1 MDFNVEASSWDN
13 HRRAQR
19 AKIIAEEISKTV
31 QLKSHFNAL
40 EFGCGTGLVSF
51 NLYGKFQHITL
62 VDTSKGMIDVLNKK
76 IQNSFVKNMNALH
89 MDISKCTP
97 TIGKFDVIYSS
108 MALHHIKDTET
119 TLKTLFSLLNNGGYL
134 IIVELTEDDGTF
146 HKLEKGFNGHNGFN
160 QGYLKNLLANI
171 GFTNISSRVFF
182 NGEKIIAG
190 EEIRYSLFLMVG
202 NKPCSDF

>member
-1 MDFNVEASSWDN
+1 MNFNSEASSWDN

-31 QLKSHFNAL
+31 ELKSHFNAL

-97 TIGKFDVIYSS
+97 TIG
-108 MALHHIKDTET
+108 
-119 TLKTLFSLLNNGGYL
+119 SL
-134 IIVELTEDDGTF
+134 
-146 HKLEKGFNGHNGFN
+146 
-160 QGYLKNLLANI
+160 
-171 GFTNISSRVFF
+171 
-182 NGEKIIAG
+182 
-190 EEIRYSLFLMVG
+190 M
-202 NKPCSDF
+202 